1 MKKYLLPFC
10 FLSNFIYA
18 KQSNSDLFLIDEVV
32 ANVGTEPVFFSDL
45 QTTLSQLRYQNENFD
60 EQQVVEQLLQNAAI
74 ISKAKEISFFADR
87 REVSVRSKVDERMN
101 FLLNKFSNNK
111 KMVERYFGKKFYA
124 LRKDLT
130 KNLQDQLWT
139 ERLQRSFIENVRC
152 TNKDVIKFFQKLE
165 RENKVPSIDESFEAY
180 ELILYAE
187 EDPKILNT
195 LLEIRERIDNGED
208 FTKLVEEYSQ
218 DEDTVNNGGEL
229 GWFKIGELKDE
240 YEKAALSL
248 KPGQISKIVKTNVGY
263 HIIQLIDTKEG
274 EFNSRHIFLFSSFN
288 DDLSS
293 LFEKAQGI
301 KNKILN
307 NEISWNEAVKQF
319 SNEES
324 SKASFGLITNGYKNF
339 STQKDISDEDFE
351 IIKDLKEG
359 EISKPISCFVDERKA
374 VRIIYLHKKNPSRT
388 LNLHDDY
395 EQLYDM
401 TRNYKNQMIF
411 SLKTKKVA
419 DEVDVKIDDAI
430 IKM

>member
-32 ANVGTEPVFFSDL
+32 ANVGTEPVFSDL
-45 QTTLSQLRYQNENFD
+45 QTTLLQLRYQNENFD

-74 ISKAKEISFFADR
+74 ISKAKEIYFFADR
-87 REVSVRSKVDERMN
+87 REVSVKSKVDERMN

-111 KMVERYFGKKFYA
+111 KMIERYFGKKFYA

-139 ERLQRSFIENVRC
+139 ERLQRSFIKNV
-152 TNKDVIKFFQKLE
+152 TNNDVVNFFQKLE
-165 RENKVPSIDESFEAY
+165 KENKVPSIDESFEAY

-187 EDPKILNT
+187 EDPQILNT

-274 EFNSRHIFLFSSFN
+274 EFNSRHIFLFF
-288 DDLSS
+288 
-293 LFEKAQGI
+293 
-301 KNKILN
+301 
-307 NEISWNEAVKQF
+307 QF
-319 SNEES
+319 
-324 SKASFGLITNGYKNF
+324 
-339 STQKDISDEDFE
+339 
-351 IIKDLKEG
+351 
-359 EISKPISCFVDERKA
+359 
-374 VRIIYLHKKNPSRT
+374 
-388 LNLHDDY
+388 
-395 EQLYDM
+395 
-401 TRNYKNQMIF
+401 
-411 SLKTKKVA
+411 
-419 DEVDVKIDDAI
+419 
-430 IKM
+430 